1 MMQTFPIGRVGR
13 TRDRRCGSLAPQF
26 SRRQCHRSVDLGRRR
41 LHHALEKEVKP
52 CEEPYFAKPDLACEG
67 IEFSASFGISC
78 KISLDSP
85 VGGAGRSTY
94 RRPVLREP
102 VLVAVGYYRRP
113 PQTSDLPSGTFHR
126 RRQGTNHSPEPSGLW
141 LAKSGTGGK

>member
-1 MMQTFPIGRVGR
+1 
-13 TRDRRCGSLAPQF
+13 
-26 SRRQCHRSVDLGRRR
+26 
-41 LHHALEKEVKP
+41 
-52 CEEPYFAKPDLACEG
+52 
-67 IEFSASFGISC
+67 
-78 KISLDSP
+78 
-85 VGGAGRSTY
+85 
-94 RRPVLREP
+94 LREP